1 MNAIQRFYI
10 AINKGIPDR
19 IPVVPKI
26 WVDLAANL
34 TGTSLYDVIKSPET
48 ALRVII
54 EAGIM
59 LELDAVR
66 QFHFP
71 ERKIEVQ
78 DDKVYEIRDGRRIGK
93 IDMKGGLITHLDNTV
108 DYHLEDPYTMAHYHF
123 WAAKSPIINK
133 VEDVKR
139 IAVPNKKF
147 LKEIGW
153 ELRQKKMMK
162 LAGDRMVLIGDC
174 SSATLAFYEC
184 LRGMNATMFDLIE
197 EPKLVH
203 TAMEKGAEI
212 AIEKGKFN
220 IDIGLK
226 VLRLND
232 SIANMSV
239 ISPQHFR
246 EFVKPHMKIVCDEL
260 HHYDPKV
267 RIYCH
272 ICGNVLPIMEDLVDI
287 GLDCIAPLDPLGE
300 FTCQQARKHVGE
312 KVSLMGGV
320 NTLSFINNTCDE
332 IIKEARICMTGAGK
346 KGGFILGSGCVIP
359 RSAKKENIEALVV
372 AAKKYGVYQNGV
384 LCS

>member
-34 TGTSLYDVIKSPET
+34 TETSLHDVIKSPET

-78 DDKVYEIRDGRRIGK
+78 DDKAYEIRDGRRIGR

-108 DYHLEDPYTMAHYHF
+108 DYHLEDPYTMAHHHF

-133 VEDVKR
+133 IEDVKR

-162 LAGDRMVLIGDC
+162 LAGDRMALIGDC

-184 LRGMNATMFDLIE
+184 LRGMRYRI
-197 EPKLVH
+197 K
-203 TAMEKGAEI
+203 
-212 AIEKGKFN
+212 
-220 IDIGLK
+220 
-226 VLRLND
+226 
-232 SIANMSV
+232 SI
-239 ISPQHFR
+239 
-246 EFVKPHMKIVCDEL
+246 
-260 HHYDPKV
+260 
-267 RIYCH
+267 
-272 ICGNVLPIMEDLVDI
+272 
-287 GLDCIAPLDPLGE
+287 
-300 FTCQQARKHVGE
+300 T
-312 KVSLMGGV
+312 
-320 NTLSFINNTCDE
+320 
-332 IIKEARICMTGAGK
+332 IK
-346 KGGFILGSGCVIP
+346 
-359 RSAKKENIEALVV
+359 
-372 AAKKYGVYQNGV
+372 
-384 LCS
+384 

>member
-34 TGTSLYDVIKSPET
+34 TGTSLYDVIKSPEI

-59 LELDAVR
+59 LELDVVR

-78 DDKVYEIRDGRRIGK
+78 DDKVYEIRDGRRIGR

-123 WAAKSPIINK
+123 WAAKSLIINK
-133 VEDVKR
+133 IEDVKR

-147 LKEIGW
+147 LKE
-153 ELRQKKMMK
+153 
-162 LAGDRMVLIGDC
+162 
-174 SSATLAFYEC
+174 
-184 LRGMNATMFDLIE
+184 
-197 EPKLVH
+197 LVH
-203 TAMEKGAEI
+203 AAMEKGVEI

-226 VLRLND
+226 ILRLND

-272 ICGNVLPIMEDLVDI
+272 ICGNVLPIIEDLIDI
-287 GLDCIAPLDPLGE
+287 GIDCIAPLDPLGG
-300 FTCQQARKHVGE
+300 FTCQQVRERVGE

-320 NTLSFINNTCDE
+320 NTLSFVNNTCDE

-384 LCS
+384 LVLKTN